1 MWIVIGKIIFTQWI
15 CRLKWIEKL
24 MTSNCIKLNK
34 ILECRE
40 MGKQF
45 GKVKKTIAVLMAIFF
60 VVTLT
65 AASASAVDGRG
76 WDRGGGNDW
85 DRGGGH
91 NWDRGGGHDWDRGH
105 GGCGWWNN
113 WCHGG
118 WKDCGWWNNWC
129 RWGHGWGNDW

>member
-1 MWIVIGKIIFTQWI
+1 
-15 CRLKWIEKL
+15 
-24 MTSNCIKLNK
+24 
-34 ILECRE
+34 

-45 GKVKKTIAVLMAIFF
+45 GKVKKTIAVLMVIFF
-60 VVTLT
+60 IVTLT
-65 AASASAVDGRG
+65 AVSASAVDGRG
-76 WDRGGGNDW
+76 W

-118 WKDCGWWNNWC
+118 WKGCGWWNNWC
-129 RWGHGWGNDW
+129 RWGHGWGRGW